1 MQFKS
6 FFEAS
11 FLGFVYA
18 PVMCI
23 RSAHCVHAFECKN
36 LCCTGKHATLS
47 FSCENGKTS
56 VNLKMDID
64 EMKPVMEY
72 HPPVTPINKC

>member
-1 MQFKS
+1 M
-6 FFEAS
+6 
-11 FLGFVYA
+11 
-18 PVMCI
+18 
-23 RSAHCVHAFECKN
+23 
-36 LCCTGKHATLS
+36 S

-72 HPPVTPINKC
+72 HPPVTPIHVSPSRKRRMIKRAEAR